1 MHNYFFNEDNYSQSV
16 IYNLKSE
23 LEFWK
28 NYNVVKI
35 IIVRIAISR
44 IIIKLFRFLIS

>member
-1 MHNYFFNEDNYSQSV
+1 MQKYFLIEHNYSQSV

-23 LEFWK
+23 LEFWR

-35 IIVRIAISR
+35 IIVRIVISG
-44 IIIKLFRFLIS
+44 IIINNLSFYF

>member
-1 MHNYFFNEDNYSQSV
+1 MHNYLLTEHNRSQYV

-23 LEFWK
+23 LKFWK

-35 IIVRIAISR
+35 IIVMNVFSR
-44 IIIKLFRFLIS
+44 IIIK